1 MKKTKVLLACL
12 VFAFL
17 VGCGS
22 NDNRQSFELGT
33 LEIVDH
39 GAVTPTSYVTHIFV
53 DSTGHITAE
62 QDPAAGDGP
71 SYLLWEYQMTPE
83 EKSLVE
89 KECTDANILYR
100 GDVTLPDGADPCI
113 GAGNLD
119 FHAVS
124 KSGLENEFTV
134 SGDVRCPMPAALNT
148 LYATIMGWEPE
159 PAPAYPVN

>member
-22 NDNRQSFELGT
+22 NDNPQSFELGT

-39 GAVTPTSYVTHIFV
+39 GAVTPTSHIFV

-83 EKSLVE
+83 EKSLIE

-124 KSGLENEFTV
+124 KSGQENEFTV
-134 SGDVRCPMPAALNT
+134 SGDVRCAMPAALNT
-148 LYATIMGWEPE
+148 LYATIMGWEP
-159 PAPAYPVN
+159 AYPVN